1 MEPEQIINTF
11 LNWLNE
17 KPSIFISAW
26 RDLPELETQIAESA
40 DDELF
45 PIAMTIS
52 KWCAKHELGKTLR
65 DAIEAQNFV
74 DNVSDAR
81 QDIRPRKP
89 TPTTGRPTTNI
100 TKILRDSILTAY
112 NQQQNPKQENSS
124 DTDNEPK

>member
-1 MEPEQIINTF
+1 MEPEEIINTF
-11 LNWLNE
+11 LNRLNE

-52 KWCAKHELGKTLR
+52 KWCTKHELGKALR

-74 DNVSDAR
+74 DNVSDER
-81 QDIRPRKP
+81 QAIRPRKP
-89 TPTTGRPTTNI
+89 TSTTGQPTSNI

-112 NQQQNPKQENSS
+112 NQQQNPNQENSS